1 MDFGR
6 VIHIFFT
13 LMSLTT
19 TAGFLY
25 YQSPV
30 ALFIA
35 ASINLISTFLKIG
48 VRNIL
53 STEIFASSLVTDVH
67 LIIAFVLTQVY
78 GMSMSS
84 LVYSMTIGAV
94 ISNVFT
100 LILVLI
106 EAIKNKDEF

>member
-1 MDFGR
+1 MNVGR
-6 VIHIFFT
+6 IIHIFFT

-25 YQSPV
+25 EQNPI

-35 ASINLISTFLKIG
+35 ASINLVSTLLKIG
-48 VRNIL
+48 VKKTL

-78 GMSMSS
+78 GMSMNS

-94 ISNVFT
+94 ISNIFT

>member
-25 YQSPV
+25 DQNVV

-35 ASINLISTFLKIG
+35 ASINLVSTLLKIG

-67 LIIAFVLTQVY
+67 LIIAFFLSQVY
-78 GMSMSS
+78 GASMNSMIYS
-84 LVYSMTIGAV
+84 LVIGGV
-94 ISNVFT
+94 ISSIFT

>member
-25 YQSPV
+25 DQNVV

-35 ASINLISTFLKIG
+35 ACINIISSLLKIG
-48 VRNIL
+48 VRNTL
-53 STEIFASSLVTDVH
+53 STEIFASSVVTDVH
-67 LIIAFVLTQVY
+67 LVIAFSLSQIYGASMDSMVY
-78 GMSMSS
+78 S
-84 LVYSMTIGAV
+84 LVIGGV

-100 LILVLI
+100 LVLVLI